1 MRSIVTPLMIAA
13 CSLIWTAAALAEPPL
28 ARSELVVIVN
38 PASGV
43 DALSLTDAVNIFMG
57 RYRKLPSGVV
67 AFPIDIGERSAER
80 ERFYNELVRKD
91 LAEVDAYWA
100 RLVFS
105 GQTSPPLQVPDGK
118 TAVQLVAGNRA
129 AIAYVDRSVVD
140 ERVKVIMEL
149 APRTNGAP

>member
-1 MRSIVTPLMIAA
+1 MRSLLIAI
-13 CSLIWTAAALAEPPL
+13 SLLLPGALPHAGAQEP
-28 ARSELVVIVN
+28 AELVVIVN
-38 PASGV
+38 RESGV
-43 DALSLTDAVNIFMG
+43 NSLSTSDAVNIFMG
-57 RYRKLPSGVV
+57 RYRKLPSGIV

-80 ERFYNELVRKD
+80 ERFYKQLVNKE

-140 ERVKVIMEL
+140 DRVRIVMTL
-149 APRTNGAP
+149 PRAQQ

>member
-1 MRSIVTPLMIAA
+1 MRHFLIAI
-13 CSLIWTAAALAEPPL
+13 SLLLTALPELSQGAKPAD
-28 ARSELVVIVN
+28 RDLVVIVN

-43 DALSLTDAVNIFMG
+43 TALQPNDAVNIFMG
-57 RYRKLPSGVV
+57 RYRKLPSGIV
-67 AFPIDIGERSAER
+67 AFPIDIGERSPER
-80 ERFYNELVRKD
+80 EQFYRQLVHKG

-129 AIAYVDRSVVD
+129 AIAYVDRSAVD
-140 ERVKVIMEL
+140 ERVKIVLDLES
-149 APRTNGAP
+149 AP

>member
-1 MRSIVTPLMIAA
+1 MRSLFTALTIVL
-13 CSLIWTAAALAEPPL
+13 LTALPWAVGAEKP
-28 ARSELVVIVN
+28 ARRGLVVIVN

-43 DALSLTDAVNIFMG
+43 TALQASDAVNIFMG
-57 RYRKLPSGVV
+57 RYRKLPSGIV
-67 AFPIDIGERSAER
+67 AFPIDIGDRSPER
-80 ERFYNELVRKD
+80 EQFYRQLVRKD
-91 LAEVDAYWA
+91 LAEIDAYWA

-140 ERVKVIMEL
+140 DRVKIVLEL
-149 APRTNGAP
+149 DREH

>member
-1 MRSIVTPLMIAA
+1 MRNFLIAISTILLA
-13 CSLIWTAAALAEPPL
+13 VLPWAARAQQPA
-28 ARSELVVIVN
+28 AGGLVVIVN

-43 DALSLTDAVNIFMG
+43 TALQPSDAVNIFMG
-57 RYRKLPSGVV
+57 RYRKLPSGLV

-80 ERFYNELVRKD
+80 ENFYRQLVHKD

-129 AIAYVDRSVVD
+129 AIAYVDRSAVD
-140 ERVKVIMEL
+140 DRVKVVLEL
-149 APRTNGAP
+149 DAGH